1 MENCYIISENSHFDF
16 FLSSFTS
23 IFNFASDFISFIKF
37 QIMKKVV
44 LILFVFA
51 TSTLSTLASVEK
63 EAMGGVNIYLSCSR
77 THEVP
82 LGRPINRAPMR
93 LPTVELLGNNLSI
106 PDCLVGYEILIKSE
120 SGEVV
125 FSTLVASTVVVIPNI
140 PSGSYMIEFIGENYS
155 FFGLFTVE

>member
-16 FLSSFTS
+16 FLPSFTS

-63 EAMGGVNIYLSCSR
+63 EAMGGGIFIFPVVAL
-77 THEVP
+77 
-82 LGRPINRAPMR
+82 M
-93 LPTVELLGNNLSI
+93 
-106 PDCLVGYEILIKSE
+106 KS
-120 SGEVV
+120 
-125 FSTLVASTVVVIPNI
+125 P
-140 PSGSYMIEFIGENYS
+140 
-155 FFGLFTVE
+155 